1 MFTKLT
7 LQELKGLVSELRAHH
22 NIVGYSRM
30 KKNDLI
36 EELTARFIL
45 RDGSIYLKGEV
56 KAKKL
61 KARSLLAEV
70 DGLEANDLPAM
81 EVALETKL
89 KKTSPEKALNFVLM
103 KFGYVKVHAMDH
115 ITPRK
120 SGFCKH
126 NAA

>member
-30 KKNDLI
+30 KKNELI

-70 DGLEANDLPAM
+70 EGWKQLTCLRW
-81 EVALETKL
+81 K
-89 KKTSPEKALNFVLM
+89 
-103 KFGYVKVHAMDH
+103 
-115 ITPRK
+115 
-120 SGFCKH
+120 
-126 NAA
+126 